1 MKIDLL
7 PIGSRFQWKG
17 RSYTKVGP
25 MTAAADGGGT
35 EFVPK
40 HAALQPIPGETPP
53 PAVPAEASGAIDA
66 AKVKAASRPITA
78 RRSVSRT
85 RQAGWHC
92 SARGPGSSRR
102 SVRSLSRA

>member
-25 MTAAADGGGT
+25 MTAAADSGGT

-53 PAVPAEASGAIDA
+53 PTVPAETSAAIDA
-66 AKVKAASRPITA
+66 AKVKAAFETYHRTA
-78 RRSVSRT
+78 LGVADEEGRLILER
-85 RQAGWHC
+85 
-92 SARGPGSSRR
+92 ARARFLAEIG
-102 SVRSLSRA
+102 

>member
-53 PAVPAEASGAIDA
+53 PAVPAEASAAIDA
-66 AKVKAASRPITA
+66 AKVKAAFETYHRTA
-78 RRSVSRT
+78 LGVADE
-85 RQAGWHC
+85 AGRLALQR
-92 SARGPGSSRR
+92 ARARFLAEIG
-102 SVRSLSRA
+102 

>member
-35 EFVPK
+35 DLIPK
-40 HAALQPIPGETPP
+40 HAALQPVPGETPP
-53 PAVPAEASGAIDA
+53 PAAPAETAAALDA
-66 AKVKAASRPITA
+66 AKVKAAFETYHRTA
-78 RRSVSRT
+78 LGVADE
-85 RQAGWHC
+85 AGRLALQR
-92 SARGPGSSRR
+92 ARARFLGEIG
-102 SVRSLSRA
+102 